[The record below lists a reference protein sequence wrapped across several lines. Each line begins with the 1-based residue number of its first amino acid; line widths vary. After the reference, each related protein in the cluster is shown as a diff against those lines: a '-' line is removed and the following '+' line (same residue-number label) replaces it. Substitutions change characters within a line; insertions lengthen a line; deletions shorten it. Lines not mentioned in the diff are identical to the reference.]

1 VNLAR
6 KYRGFTLLEIMVA
19 VAIFSFIAVLA
30 MPALTDLMKKRD
42 AISKSNQQISALQF
56 AISYLERDWSQ
67 VSTRNIRDR
76 YGSNENNIVIED
88 NSVKFT
94 RSGHS
99 NLLSVMRSNLQ
110 RVEYLVEDNNLV
122 RKHWRSLDQGVGEE
136 PVVQILLEQINQF
149 EVGLKTADEKLIDTW
164 PNELSERTGAPIAF
178 SFVINLRGL
187 GEIERILEIPNGVL

>member
-1 VNLAR
+1 MNLAR